1 MNIQWLGHSA
11 FRLVESTGTTII
23 TDPYDGSMVGY
34 DLPSGLTADIVT
46 VSHEHDDHN
55 FLQAVQG
62 NPMVINQEG
71 AFEINGVHITSMK
84 SFHDHHCGDRRG
96 GHRKDW

>member
-46 VSHEHDDHN
+46 VSHD
-55 FLQAVQG
+55 LQ
-62 NPMVINQEG
+62 N
-71 AFEINGVHITSMK
+71 AFEIA
-84 SFHDHHCGDRRG
+84 
-96 GHRKDW
+96 

>member
-46 VSHEHDDHN
+46 VSHDHDDHN
-55 FLQAVQG
+55 YL
-62 NPMVINQEG
+62 
-71 AFEINGVHITSMK
+71 
-84 SFHDHHCGDRRG
+84 
-96 GHRKDW
+96 